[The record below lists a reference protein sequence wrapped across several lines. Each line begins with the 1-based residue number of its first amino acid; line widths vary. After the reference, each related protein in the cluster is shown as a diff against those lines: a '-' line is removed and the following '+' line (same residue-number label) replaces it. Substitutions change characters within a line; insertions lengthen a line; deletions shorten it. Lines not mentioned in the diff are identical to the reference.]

1 MASIASAQHE
11 ARDIEGLVQ
20 DIILEHSRTKHHK

>member
-11 ARDIEGLVQ
+11 ARGIGGSVQ
-20 DIILEHSRTKHHK
+20 DIILEHNRSKIHK